1 MSPMRVTAV
10 TAFALAFTA
19 IAAAAAEHP
28 EISSR
33 RATERKAFTDAE
45 ITDGFF
51 KTAFGAELHL
61 AGAVNRIRKFDGPV
75 RVWRTARSARP
86 RRPVSQVV
94 EDIRTRIQHLDIAMT
109 ENAAKPTW
117 SSPSCAI
124 AICLAPST
132 KSTMT

>member
-1 MSPMRVTAV
+1 MKITAA
-10 TAFALAFTA
+10 TALALAVSA
-19 IAAAAAEHP
+19 IVAAAAEHH

-75 RVWRTARSARP
+75 RVYVENRARP
-86 RRPVSQVV
+86 DRGAQVAQVV
-94 EDIRTRIQHLDIAMT
+94 DDIRSRIQNLDISMT
-109 ENAAKPTW
+109 ENAA
-117 SSPSCAI
+117 
-124 AICLAPST
+124 
-132 KSTMT
+132 

>member
-1 MSPMRVTAV
+1 MKVTAV

-19 IAAAAAEHP
+19 IVAAAAEHH

-61 AGAVNRIRKFDGPV
+61 AGAVNRIRKFDG
-75 RVWRTARSARP
+75 
-86 RRPVSQVV
+86 
-94 EDIRTRIQHLDIAMT
+94 
-109 ENAAKPTW
+109 
-117 SSPSCAI
+117 
-124 AICLAPST
+124 
-132 KSTMT
+132 